1 MIDRARPQPSTAGD
15 YGDAFPNSRKVYVEG
30 RHGVRVP
37 MREISLSGGETP
49 LRVYD
54 TSGPLGADVRLGLP
68 SVRGEWIRARGDV
81 AQAERTYRP
90 VDGKPSIEMPESLA
104 R

>member
-1 MIDRARPQPSTAGD
+1 MATTIAPGTTTLTDGPPAPGAPTPAGD

-37 MREISLSGGETP
+37 MREIGLSGGEPP

-54 TSGPLGADVRLGLP
+54 PSGPRGLDVR
-68 SVRGEWIRARGDV
+68 
-81 AQAERTYRP
+81 
-90 VDGKPSIEMPESLA
+90 
-104 R
+104 